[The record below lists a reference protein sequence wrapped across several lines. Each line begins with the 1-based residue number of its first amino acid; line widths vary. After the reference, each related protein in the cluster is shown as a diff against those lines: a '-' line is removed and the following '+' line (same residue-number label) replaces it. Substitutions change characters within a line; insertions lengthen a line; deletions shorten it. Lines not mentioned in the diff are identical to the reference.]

1 MAIQVVGNGGT
12 IAEVGASFR
21 ELLVGARPLSYG
33 ALGHYKVSPTTASM
47 AAGLGAAAAIFQ
59 NRWADAS
66 ARLQVTTRFS
76 LDGMIAT
83 TAFAVGRILFE
94 MMVAHGGS
102 YTVQANS
109 GTTFSFATNNQKQRT
124 SMGISLFN
132 TAGVMQISTTAA
144 LTAGTHTLD
153 GQPHG
158 QINTHSSA
166 GTSGAT
172 PIVGSIYLPKNE
184 FFDPGVADGD
194 HPLVFAQNEG
204 FILRATVPGTGVWIL
219 GLTHRWAEVAVY

>member
-1 MAIQVVGNGGT
+1 MAIQVIGNGGT

-21 ELLVGARPLSYG
+21 ELFVGARPLSYG
-33 ALGHYKVSPTTASM
+33 ALGHYKVSASTGSM
-47 AAGLGAAAAIFQ
+47 AAGLAANSAIFQ

-66 ARLQVTTRFS
+66 SRLQVTTRFYA
-76 LDGMIAT
+76 DGMIAT
-83 TAFAVGRILFE
+83 TAFAVGQISFNFVVVR
-94 MMVAHGGS
+94 S

-109 GTTFSFATNNQKQRT
+109 GTTFSFAINNQKQRT
-124 SMGISLFN
+124 SMGTSLFN
-132 TAGVMQISTTAA
+132 IAGVMQIATTAA
-144 LTAGTHTLD
+144 LTAGTFTAD
-153 GQPHG
+153 GLAHG

-204 FILRATVPGTGVWIL
+204 FNLRATVPGTGVWIL
-219 GLTHRWAEVAVY
+219 GLTHRWAEVATY